1 MISKNITQNLDWI
14 DNDPNSNP
22 VVNETTS
29 ITFRFMGIKLF
40 TKNLQVTHTGKY
52 SLKKSAGTS
61 RPKGEAPVVKGF
73 H

>member
-1 MISKNITQNLDWI
+1 MISKNIIQNLDWI
-14 DNDPNSNP
+14 DNNPESNP

-29 ITFRFMGIKLF
+29 ITFRFLGLKLF

-52 SLKKSAGTS
+52 SLKKNNL

>member
-1 MISKNITQNLDWI
+1 MISKNIIQNLDWI
-14 DNDPNSNP
+14 DNNPESNP

-29 ITFRFMGIKLF
+29 ITFRFLGLKLF

-52 SLKKSAGTS
+52 SLKKNSLRS
-61 RPKGEAPVVKGF
+61 KSDAPVVKGF